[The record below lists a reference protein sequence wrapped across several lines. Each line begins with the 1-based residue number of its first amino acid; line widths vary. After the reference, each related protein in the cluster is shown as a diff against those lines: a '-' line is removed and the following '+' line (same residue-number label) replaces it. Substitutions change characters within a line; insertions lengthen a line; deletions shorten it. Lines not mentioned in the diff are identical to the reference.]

1 MVHFVLTELDVL
13 ALTFLAFPVTEEP
26 VVRQAFAA
34 PGSLSGVIS
43 ELTLLNFTSK
53 NILFTDIATLS
64 SYKTSIIKLSV

>member
-1 MVHFVLTELDVL
+1 MEGLLNSRVWRMVHFVLTELDVL

-43 ELTLLNFTSK
+43 
-53 NILFTDIATLS
+53 
-64 SYKTSIIKLSV
+64 

>member
-1 MVHFVLTELDVL
+1 MIPNIGRLLESLLNSWMWRMVYFVLTELDVL

-43 ELTLLNFTSK
+43 
-53 NILFTDIATLS
+53 
-64 SYKTSIIKLSV
+64 

>member
-1 MVHFVLTELDVL
+1 MIPNIGRLLEGLLNSRVWRMVYFVLTELDVL

-43 ELTLLNFTSK
+43 
-53 NILFTDIATLS
+53 
-64 SYKTSIIKLSV
+64 